1 MKTRKIET
9 GTEALSLKSPADHA
23 DHRPSAGQSPI
34 GKAPAKPRW
43 GMLIALLV
51 LSAVLL
57 SGPLTVQAADEAKP
71 AEAATTQKEDAVTG
85 DATLSVLSAYIWR
98 GQELSRHSAV
108 IQPSI
113 TASYK
118 GFSANLWGNIDTRP
132 YASGDDKYASNF
144 TETDATLSYTHAFG
158 MVSVGAGYIYYGL
171 AGAAAGGADL
181 MDSQEIFAT
190 VSVDT
195 ILAPTLTVYKEIDH
209 YHQWY
214 ATLGVSHTF
223 ALHEKVGLKLAG
235 TLSYLKSEDEG
246 TYPKF
251 DSDSVA
257 TGDKFNN
264 FHDAVVSVAVPIHV
278 INGLSVT
285 PTLTYVFALSDDAKY
300 EMRGRGLQGAANPAD
315 RDCAYLYGGIALSY
329 SF

>member
-1 MKTRKIET
+1 MKTRRIET
-9 GTEALSLKSPADHA
+9 ATEALSLKSTADHA
-23 DHRPSAGQSPI
+23 GHGPI
-34 GKAPAKPRW
+34 GKAPAKSGW
-43 GMLIALLV
+43 GRLIALLV

-57 SGPLTVQAADEAKP
+57 SAPATVRAADEAKP
-71 AEAATTQKEDAVTG
+71 PEAATQTEDAVTG
-85 DATLSVLSAYIWR
+85 DATVSVLSAYIWR

-132 YASGDDKYASNF
+132 YSGGDDKYASNF

-158 MVSVGAGYIYYGL
+158 IVSVGAGYIYYGL
-171 AGAAAGGADL
+171 AGAATAGADL
-181 MDSQEIFAT
+181 MDSQEVFAT

-235 TLSYLKSEDEG
+235 TLSYLKSEDES

-251 DSDSVA
+251 DNDSVA
-257 TGDKFNN
+257 TTDKFNN

-278 INGLSVT
+278 INGLNVT
-285 PTLTYVFALSDDAKY
+285 PTLTYVFPLTNDAKY

-315 RDCAYLYGGIALSY
+315 RDFAYLYGGIALSY